1 MSEEGIAPHGERYVL
16 RRGTREYPSLLAQ
29 CPDAPPILY
38 CRGRLTPSDERAV
51 AVVGTRAMTP
61 YGERVTRE
69 LVGDLARAGITVVS
83 GLAQGVDET
92 AHRAAL
98 DAGGRSIAVLACG
111 LAAFRGSVSRRR
123 LLVRLADEGAVMS
136 EYPDSVEAA
145 EWTFPARNRIIA
157 GLALATVVVEAG
169 APSGAL
175 ITAARALDY
184 DRAVFAVPGSVYA
197 PKAVGCHRLI
207 AEARARLCRGA
218 ADVLAELGATLGPR
232 GLPELPL
239 SPLERAVFAAVEPDA
254 RHIDEIAR
262 EVGRPVDEVAA
273 TLTLLELR
281 DLVRCVGDGRFVG
294 R

>member
-1 MSEEGIAPHGERYVL
+1 MILE
-16 RRGTREYPSLLAQ
+16 RGTSEYPALLAQ
-29 CPDAPPILY
+29 CADAPLALHV
-38 CRGRLTPSDERAV
+38 RGAFAPSDEHAV
-51 AVVGTRAMTP
+51 AVVGTRAMTA
-61 YGERVTRE
+61 YGERVARD
-69 LVGDLARAGITVVS
+69 VAGDLARAGITVVS
-83 GLAQGVDET
+83 GMAHGVDEV

-98 DAGGRSIAVLACG
+98 DAGGRTIAVLGCG
-111 LAAFRGSVSRRR
+111 LASFRGSVSRRR
-123 LLVRLADEGAVMS
+123 LFARIPERGAVVS
-136 EYPDSVEAA
+136 EYEDGVGAA
-145 EWTFPARNRIIA
+145 DWTFPARNRIIA

-197 PKAVGCHRLI
+197 PKAVGCNRLI
-207 AEARARLCRGA
+207 AECRARLCRGA
-218 ADVLAELGATLGPR
+218 ADVLAELGAVLGPSA
-232 GLPELPL
+232 LPELPL
-239 SPLERAVFAAVEPDA
+239 APLERALLAALAPDA

-262 EVGRPVDEVAA
+262 EVRHPVDEVAA